1 MKGVSVQASLEIS
14 HDLMYQNK
22 TSKLYI
28 SILSDKAMTAQHKVK
43 KEFSSW
49 WSISNEGVP

>member
-43 KEFSSW
+43 KEFSS
-49 WSISNEGVP
+49 